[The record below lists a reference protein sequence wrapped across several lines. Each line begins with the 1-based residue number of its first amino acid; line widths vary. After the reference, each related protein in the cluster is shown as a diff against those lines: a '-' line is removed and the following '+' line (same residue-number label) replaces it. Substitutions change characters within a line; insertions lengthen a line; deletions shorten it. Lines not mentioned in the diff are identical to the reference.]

1 MPHNL
6 FWMRLWFDIMTSLKM
21 LLLVIDGIYP
31 MNDGDYLSWDG
42 ITLLAYI
49 GWMMDLG
56 VGFILFSRVVK
67 IVWFFDFYFHF
78 EYVFFSRPYAFIPFM
93 PFMNGLLQVL
103 AWSGSRVMV
112 EGKMIFNRGNL
123 GRLTKAPLWTHLT

>member
-1 MPHNL
+1 
-6 FWMRLWFDIMTSLKM
+6 M